1 MKNTTY
7 TFYIGLNDQYTKKQE
22 IWTIE
27 AFKLATRITIDYF
40 GWWTISE
47 ADWIYTHD
55 NGEIVIEKTLRI
67 EVLTTE
73 NVNKYIEDLKKTFN
87 QESILVKKAVE
98 DCDFL

>member
-7 TFYIGLNDQYTKKQE
+7 TFYIGLNDKNTKKQE
-22 IWTIE
+22 IWLIE

-40 GWWTISE
+40 WGGTISE
-47 ADWIYTHD
+47 ADWIYTHE
-55 NGEIVIEKTLRI
+55 NWEIVIEKTLRI

-73 NVNKYIEDLKKTFN
+73 NVEKYVEDLKKTFN